1 VRAALTDRHQAH
13 RETGREAGREHIW
26 LKPLRSPLCVA
37 WTLEALPLT
46 LWVGLLIFSPR
57 AVVPC
62 LDPRPMKLPP
72 ERQQMKNTEDIASP
86 EGRHRA
92 RIRPRSARANI

>member
-13 RETGREAGREHIW
+13 RETGREAGREHI
-26 LKPLRSPLCVA
+26 LPV
-37 WTLEALPLT
+37 EALPLT

-92 RIRPRSARANI
+92 RIRPRSARAPRQYIGWDDGWE